1 MADEPK
7 LRLGMSKEGD
17 QILYLGS
24 EMKVMKKI
32 DVNNLIANLQTGE
45 DNAQKIRD
53 SLKIINGIFKEY
65 NGIGKTI
72 EPKLKTAEE
81 AKENLDEAA

>member
-7 LRLGMSKEGD
+7 LRLGMSKEGN
-17 QILYLGS
+17 QIIYLGS
-24 EMKVMKKI
+24 EMKTLEKI

-45 DNAQKIRD
+45 GNAQKVRD

-65 NGIGKTI
+65 NGTGI
-72 EPKLKTAEE
+72 EIKSKLKTAEE
-81 AKENLDEAA
+81 AKEVPDETA